1 MGYGVEERGAK
12 VFALA
17 GGFGETELLDGASAF
32 DGDGDE
38 GANGFERL
46 AREHRTGNS
55 QAADGADAEAH
66 RDKAE
71 AIGFVHQRLF
81 ANDHGLESFEVE
93 FRYDRT
99 GAIDFLLFGEKQGGG
114 AHFED
119 VHDLGGDAIE
129 ELNHVAG
136 LKKALAKSVKLFDFA
151 AALCGVRGLLT
162 STSGKMAGE
171 HGNYEKSEERTQF
184 WGSATV
190 KVPTGGRK

>member
-1 MGYGVEERGAK
+1 MGNGVEERGAK
-12 VFALA
+12 AFALA

-71 AIGFVHQRLF
+71 AIGSHRPAALRAMTMAFK
-81 ANDHGLESFEVE
+81 NFEVE
-93 FRYDRT
+93 LRYDRT
-99 GAIDFLLFGEKQGGG
+99 GAIDFLLFGEKQRGG

-119 VHDLGGDAIE
+119 VHDLA
-129 ELNHVAG
+129 
-136 LKKALAKSVKLFDFA
+136 
-151 AALCGVRGLLT
+151 RGWRLR
-162 STSGKMAGE
+162 S
-171 HGNYEKSEERTQF
+171 
-184 WGSATV
+184 
-190 KVPTGGRK
+190 